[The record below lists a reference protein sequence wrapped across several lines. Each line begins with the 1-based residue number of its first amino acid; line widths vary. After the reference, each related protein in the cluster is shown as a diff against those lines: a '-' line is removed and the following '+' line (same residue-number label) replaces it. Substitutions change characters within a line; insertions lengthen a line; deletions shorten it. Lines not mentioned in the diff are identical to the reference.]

1 MSKYIPLFLLLGL
14 PSAALP
20 GQSAAVPADIHA
32 LLEKNGCNACHKLD
46 KKLIGPSW
54 IEIAARRYPK
64 KRLTDLVYKPE
75 PANWPGYVPMQPMPL
90 VPRGELNK
98 ISAWIVALGTSR

>member
-1 MSKYIPLFLLLGL
+1 MKKYFSILLIALG
-14 PSAALP
+14 P
-20 GQSAAVPADIHA
+20 GAMAPAQSPVPADIHA

-54 IEIAARRYPK
+54 LDIAARRYPK
-64 KRLTDLVYKPE
+64 KKLTQLVYQPE

-90 VPRGELNK
+90 APKSELDK
-98 ISAWIVALGTSR
+98 ISAWIAALGATK